1 MAQNKRLSTIVKQY
15 SKKSITESK
24 MLLAGINC
32 IILSSQVF
40 PPLQPG
46 LLCFLLQEKPK
57 KSERGVFKVFQI
69 FQTHLKFDIS
79 RVIQMESNVQHKLL
93 PKRKQEIKKAIN
105 LLN

>member
-1 MAQNKRLSTIVKQY
+1 MAQNKRPSTIVKQY

-46 LLCFLLQEKPK
+46 LLCFLLQGKPN
-57 KSERGVFKVFQI
+57 KSERGVFKEQI

-79 RVIQMESNVQHKLL
+79 RVIQMESTVQHKLL
-93 PKRKQEIKKAIN
+93 PKRKQEIKETIN